1 MKSTFNDRLTL
12 VKLAFILTLLGAIAL
27 TSCMS
32 QRYYY
37 QAPNKTPC
45 LGKGRINHTAQY

>member
-12 VKLAFILTLLGAIAL
+12 VKLAFILAILGAIAL
-27 TSCMS
+27 TSCTS

-37 QAPNKTPC
+37 QAPKQNNC
-45 LGKGRINHTAQY
+45 LKHGRINHNAAY